1 MPKKIIRVD
10 ASALKGSACMRRLFL
25 TCVEGYRSP
34 KESNDL
40 LYGTCFHKCV
50 EVFAKT
56 GNQSQAFMEAV
67 THWDENIE
75 KCEVK
80 YNAKYLNKEHLIS
93 TLMRYFL
100 EARTND
106 IFTRC
111 SYFKLGK
118 ETLAECKISIPMYS
132 DSNVDILLQGTIDGI
147 FQIEGGCPCIGDWK
161 TTRAKNPADYFYG
174 YKMSTQLRT
183 YFYAVTW
190 YLENMPEHPLAVA
203 FKSAPRLGTF
213 IFGAFLSSDGVQ
225 FQRSQ
230 IFPFSKADM
239 FLYERLMRK
248 KLGDLLEAYENF
260 RVSDGKVYPH
270 PEGMINGA
278 CQEVFGSYCS
288 FYDACSSS
296 VGLGDNADPLQ
307 LFEAIL
313 NNRFTKR
320 DYTPLDFGGGKE
332 KKLSV

>member
-10 ASALKGSACMRRLFL
+10 ASALKGSACLRRLFL

-56 GNQSQAFMEAV
+56 GDQQVAFSEAL
-67 THWDENIE
+67 THWDEKID
-75 KCEVK
+75 KCEIK
-80 YNAKYLNKEHLIS
+80 YNAKFLDKAHLMG
-93 TLMRYFL
+93 TLMRYFI
-100 EARTND
+100 EAKSND

-111 SYFKLGK
+111 PYVKVGD
-118 ETLAECKISIPMYS
+118 EVLAECKISIPMYS
-132 DSNVDILLQGTIDGI
+132 DSNVDILLQGTVDGI

-161 TTRAKNPADYFYG
+161 TTRAREANDYFYG
-174 YKMSTQLRT
+174 YKMSTQLRV
-183 YFYAVTW
+183 YYYAIQW
-190 YLENMPEHPLAVA
+190 YLENMPEHPLAKA
-203 FKSAPRLGTF
+203 FAGAPKLGCF
-213 IFGAFLSSDGVQ
+213 IYGAFLSKDGVQ

-230 IFPFSKADM
+230 VYQFTNRDM
-239 FLYERLMRK
+239 TFFEMMLKR
-248 KLGDLLEAYENF
+248 KLGDLLEAYDKF
-260 RVSDGKVYPH
+260 RTSDGGVYP
-270 PEGMINGA
+270 PADGMINNA

-288 FYDACSSS
+288 YYDACSSC
-296 VGLGDNADPLQ
+296 VGLGDNTNPTQ

-313 NNRFTKR
+313 SNRFKKQ